1 MKLQNI
7 LMAMGVK
14 PEDFPESI
22 DQFNEVLQGKS
33 ATCLL
38 KKREY
43 ESNGQKKSTLDLD
56 EDFAGQNWK
65 VVGEEKHIDISSLG
79 SFEEEKIEKK
89 EEAPA
94 PVETKTEEFDEEIPF

>member
-1 MKLQNI
+1 
-7 LMAMGVK
+7 MAMGVK
-14 PEDFPESI
+14 PENFPESI

-56 EDFAGQNWK
+56 EDFAGQNQK
-65 VVGEEKHIDISSLG
+65 KTDAKTTIAQLFTEIIRSERCG
-79 SFEEEKIEKK
+79 SVKIL
-89 EEAPA
+89 
-94 PVETKTEEFDEEIPF
+94 